1 MTDTTQILYK
11 LAFKLS
17 ILTII
22 YNLVEG
28 FVGVYFGY
36 SGESL
41 TLFGFGVDS
50 FIEVISGIGIAY
62 MVSRIQQHPQSGRSK
77 LEKTALTVTGLSFY
91 ALVLGLLATSVYNL
105 LTGQK
110 PETTLAGVILS
121 LISIIIMLVLMST
134 KMKVGKALNSDP
146 IIADARCTKVCVYM
160 SVVLLIAS
168 AAYELTKVAYI
179 DIAGTLALAYL
190 SFNEGRECFEKVK
203 RNKLCECENG

>member
-1 MTDTTQILYK
+1 MTDTTRILYK

-22 YNLVEG
+22 YNLAEG

-41 TLFGFGVDS
+41 TLFGFGADS